1 MEFNGIIDYPLLDLG
16 LSQIYLNSTKIELIE
31 EWLRLDDMSIFQP
44 LSVHDYGNGRYTIV
58 DGHSRAF
65 VAYKKGIKTV
75 PIIYD
80 RSELVAGDIALQLY
94 NADIEWCN
102 RFQIEKISDLENRII
117 TREEYRRLWIERCD
131 RSYDLLTQ
139 TTEKERRLIQERAP
153 ELYLYGAE
161 EDLSEF
167 YFEDDSGKLYVYR
180 DKVLSVETV
189 E

>member
-1 MEFNGIIDYPLLDLG
+1 MEFQGAKNYTLLDLG
-16 LSQIYLNSTKIELIE
+16 ISQLYLNQEKIRAIE
-31 EWLRLDDMSIFQP
+31 NWFRSDDMSIFQP
-44 LSVHDYGNGRYTIV
+44 LAVHDYGNGRYTIV

-80 RSELVAGDIALQLY
+80 SSELVAGEVALRLY

-102 RFQIEKISDLENRII
+102 RFRIEKISDLENRII
-117 TREEYRRLWIERCD
+117 ASEEYRKLWMERCD

-139 TTEKERRLIQERAP
+139 TTEGERRLIQENAP

-167 YFEDDSGKLYVYR
+167 YFEDSSGKLYVYR
-180 DKVLSVETV
+180 DKVLSVEAK

>member
-1 MEFNGIIDYPLLDLG
+1 MEFNGIIEYPLLDLG
-16 LSQIYLNSTKIELIE
+16 LSQLYINSTKIESIE
-31 EWLRLDDMSIFQP
+31 NWFRSDDMCIFQP
-44 LSVHDYGNGRYTIV
+44 LAVHDYGNGRYTIV

-80 RSELVAGDIALQLY
+80 KSELVAGEVALQLY

-102 RFQIEKISDLENRII
+102 RFQIEKISDLEKRII
-117 TREEYRRLWIERCD
+117 TSEEYKKLWMERCD

-139 TTEKERRLIQERAP
+139 TTEKERRLIQENVSG
-153 ELYLYGAE
+153 LYLYGAE